1 MTKFNLFSKKELSL
15 IQSYYE
21 IRKECKFQI
30 FFSGV
35 LLICFFILQYSVP
48 MSLVVLGSLTTSRE
62 QLALFVQRASIP
74 SKVSAQKAESD
85 ETLAKKEAE
94 ILLGKIIFLFGII
107 TILLGVINNIVRPA
121 ESYDTCAK
129 FNSKFSQFQRDFD
142 LQILNKG
149 GLENKSIDTSEFKL
163 MCLFLIKQNDE
174 LTKLINEY
182 NEARSLSPRQANIQ
196 ALNNQENKDELKITN
211 SGSCESIDGATAS
224 STPIID
230 PTSNSHKVIFE
241 K

>member
-1 MTKFNLFSKKELSL
+1 MKIFNLFSTKEPNL

-30 FFSGV
+30 FFSGI
-35 LLICFFILQYSVP
+35 LLINFFVLQYSVP
-48 MSLVVLGSLTTSRE
+48 ISLVLLGSLTTSRE
-62 QLALFVQRASIP
+62 QLALFFQKASIP
-74 SKVSAQKAESD
+74 SKDPQDVKLD
-85 ETLAKKEAE
+85 EASSKKEAE

-107 TILLGVINNIVRPA
+107 TILLGVINNTVRPA

-129 FNSKFSQFQRDFD
+129 FNSKFSQFKRDLD

-149 GLENKSIDTSEFKL
+149 GLKKPLDTPEFQV
-163 MCLFLIKQNDE
+163 MCLFLMEKNDE

-196 ALNNQENKDELKITN
+196 ALNTQENKDELKSTN
-211 SGSCESIDGATAS
+211 SASCESIDD
-224 STPIID
+224 STSNTLINH
-230 PTSNSHKVIFE
+230 PTSNSHK
-241 K
+241 